1 MEIHKG
7 GLKSAKWNNEK
18 VIMSA
23 PIYRVSDWQSESFDM
38 IIDVRSP
45 EEFQIDHIPCAVN
58 MPVLT
63 DNQRNEVGK
72 IYKEISPFE
81 ARKLGASYV
90 SKNISAHI
98 ENRLL
103 TKNRE
108 FKPLIYCWR
117 GGQRSAAFSS
127 VLSEIGWQTYQLE
140 GGYKTYRKGVISKLN
155 NCSYEIKLI
164 RIAGYTGAGKTK
176 LLHLLRQKGKQ
187 VIDLEQIAG
196 HRGSLLGEIKN
207 KKQPSQKQFEGNI
220 LSAIQKMSTAQ
231 HVFVEAE
238 SSTIGNLML
247 PAPFWKKLKS
257 APFIWL
263 EVPLTSRSKFLLEEY
278 AWLTEGAETLKKLA
292 ELIKRKGNLKLAEL
306 VAEDINRCDWKSV
319 AENLLSS
326 YYDCRYKKSLQK
338 SPALKIAEV
347 YQDNCSDSAVNA
359 TADKIISLLADR
371 LF

>member
-1 MEIHKG
+1 
-7 GLKSAKWNNEK
+7 
-18 VIMSA
+18 MSA
-23 PIYRVSDWQSESFDM
+23 PIHSVSDWQSAYFDM

-45 EEFQIDHIPCAVN
+45 EEFQIDHIPSAVN

-63 DNQRNEVGK
+63 DSQRNEIGK

-90 SKNISAHI
+90 SQNISAHVK
-98 ENRLL
+98 NRLL

-108 FKPLIYCWR
+108 FKPLVYCWR
-117 GGQRSAAFSS
+117 GGQRSGAFSR

-140 GGYKTYRKGVISKLN
+140 GGYKTYRKGVISQLN
-155 NCSYEIKLI
+155 NYSCKIKLI
-164 RIAGYTGAGKTK
+164 RLAGYTGAGKTK
-176 LLHLLRQKGKQ
+176 LLHVLRQKGKQ
-187 VIDLEQIAG
+187 VIDLEQLAG

-220 LSAIQKMSTAQ
+220 LSAIQKMSSAQ
-231 HVFVEAE
+231 HIFVEAE

-263 EVPLTSRSKFLLEEY
+263 EVPLDSRSKFLIDEY
-278 AWLTEGAETLKKLA
+278 AWLTQRTDTLKKLV
-292 ELIKRKGNLKLAEL
+292 ELIKRKGDLKLAEL

-326 YYDCRYKKSLQK
+326 YYDRSYKKSLQR
-338 SPALKIAEV
+338 SPALKLAKLF
-347 YQDNCSDSAVNA
+347 QDNCSESAVNA
-359 TADKIISLLADR
+359 TANKIISLLGDG
-371 LF
+371 LGEEL